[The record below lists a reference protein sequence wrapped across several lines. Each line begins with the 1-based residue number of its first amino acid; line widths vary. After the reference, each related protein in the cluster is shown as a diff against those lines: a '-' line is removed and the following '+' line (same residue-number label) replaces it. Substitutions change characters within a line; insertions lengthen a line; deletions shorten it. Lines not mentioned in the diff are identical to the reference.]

1 MDVAWADLRD
11 GIFSEMVALSMNI
24 FPREL
29 FEKYDMHL
37 VFTGVTRNSK
47 KILKE
52 LSCNIEKI
60 NPLLDNLNSR

>member
-1 MDVAWADLRD
+1 MEFFRD
-11 GIFSEMVALSMNI
+11 GSIKYEYL
-24 FPREL
+24 PTEL

-60 NPLLDNLNSR
+60 KPLLDNLNSAYEHQSIKL